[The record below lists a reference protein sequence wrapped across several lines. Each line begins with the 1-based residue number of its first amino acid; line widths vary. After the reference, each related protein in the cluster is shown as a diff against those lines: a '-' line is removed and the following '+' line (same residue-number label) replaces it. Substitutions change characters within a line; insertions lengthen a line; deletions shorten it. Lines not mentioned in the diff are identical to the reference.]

1 MNVGDVEQG
10 EWQPVVLQ
18 SPQPVLVDVWAPW
31 CLPCKRVEPM
41 MAQVA
46 ERYSGQLVCLRLNA
60 DDAPDLVAEYELL
73 SLPTLLIFR
82 DGVEAGRLVGLP
94 KLDSLVALVES
105 NL

>member
-1 MNVGDVEQG
+1 MNVADVTQAD
-10 EWQPVVLQ
+10 WQAEVLG

-41 MAQVA
+41 MAEVA

-82 DGVEAGRLVGLP
+82 GGAEAGRLVGLP
-94 KLDSLVALVES
+94 KMDSLVALVES